1 MNLKFDIRG
10 LDMSHHIII
19 NVLMLLIFFY
29 CVKYKTNY
37 GSSKQLFILVSQESK
52 YDSAS
57 QISKLEM
64 FFLQN
69 FFLPKWKISNEKIIL
84 GDTAI

>member
-64 FFLQN
+64 FFLQI
-69 FFLPKWKISNEKIIL
+69 FFSQNGKYPMRKLF
-84 GDTAI
+84 